1 MGWHKV
7 TRGLLDT
14 NIFISLELGRSVNS
28 QMIPD
33 ELAISVIT
41 LAELEFGVY
50 SATDQQTRAKRMA
63 TFRKVMDFE
72 AIDITSDIASVW
84 AVVRAS
90 GQAKKSN
97 LSENDVWIAA
107 TAINQ
112 GVPLVTQDRA
122 FASIS
127 DLKTIFV

>member
-1 MGWHKV
+1 M

-14 NIFISLELGRSVNS
+14 NIFISLELGRSVNR

-41 LAELEFGVY
+41 LAELEFGIY

-84 AVVRAS
+84 AAVRVS
-90 GQAKKSN
+90 GQAKKSK

-122 FASIS
+122 FTSIS
-127 DLKTIFV
+127 DLETILV

>member
-1 MGWHKV
+1 M

-14 NIFISLELGRSVNS
+14 NIFISLELGRSVKS

-72 AIDITSDIASVW
+72 AIDITSDIASIW
-84 AVVRAS
+84 AAVRAS

-127 DLKTIFV
+127 DLETIFV

>member
-1 MGWHKV
+1 VGWNKV

-14 NIFISLELGRSVNS
+14 NIFISLELGRSVNR

-41 LAELEFGVY
+41 LAELEFGIY

-84 AVVRAS
+84 AAVRAS
-90 GQAKKSN
+90 GQAKKSI

-122 FASIS
+122 FTSIS
-127 DLKTIFV
+127 DLETILV

>member
-1 MGWHKV
+1 M

-14 NIFISLELGRSVNS
+14 NIFISLELGRSVNR

-41 LAELEFGVY
+41 LAELEFGIY

-84 AVVRAS
+84 AAVRAS
-90 GQAKKSN
+90 GQAKKSI

-122 FASIS
+122 FTSIS
-127 DLKTIFV
+127 DLETILV

>member
-1 MGWHKV
+1 M

-14 NIFISLELGRSVNS
+14 NIFISLELGRSVNR

-41 LAELEFGVY
+41 LAELEFGIY

-63 TFRKVMDFE
+63 TFRKVMDSE
-72 AIDITSDIASVW
+72 AIDFTSDIASIWV
-84 AVVRAS
+84 AVRAS
-90 GQAKKSN
+90 GQAKKSK

-122 FASIS
+122 FTSIS
-127 DLKTIFV
+127 DLETILV

>member
-1 MGWHKV
+1 M

-14 NIFISLELGRSVNS
+14 NVFISLELGRSVKS

-33 ELAISVIT
+33 ELAISVVT

-50 SATDQQTRAKRMA
+50 SATDQQTRVKRMS

-72 AIDITSDIASVW
+72 AIDITSDIASIW
-84 AVVRAS
+84 AALRAS
-90 GQAKKSN
+90 GQAKKSK

-122 FASIS
+122 FASIL
-127 DLKTIFV
+127 DLETIFV

>member
-1 MGWHKV
+1 M

-14 NIFISLELGRSVNS
+14 NIFISLELGRSVKS

-50 SATDQQTRAKRMA
+50 SAIDQQTRAKRMA

-72 AIDITSDIASVW
+72 AIDITSDIASIW
-84 AVVRAS
+84 AAVRAS
-90 GQAKKSN
+90 GQAKKFK

-122 FASIS
+122 FASIL
-127 DLKTIFV
+127 DLETIFV

>member
-1 MGWHKV
+1 
-7 TRGLLDT
+7 
-14 NIFISLELGRSVNS
+14 
-28 QMIPD
+28 MIPD

-63 TFRKVMDFE
+63 TFRKVMKFE
-72 AIDITSDIASVW
+72 TIEITSDIASVW
-84 AVVRAS
+84 AAVRVS
-90 GQAKKSN
+90 GQTKKSS
-97 LSENDVWIAA
+97 LSENDIWIAA

-122 FASIS
+122 FTSIS
-127 DLKTIFV
+127 DLETILV

>member
-1 MGWHKV
+1 M

-14 NIFISLELGRSVNS
+14 NIFISLELGRSVNR

-63 TFRKVMDFE
+63 TFRKVMDSE
-72 AIDITSDIASVW
+72 AIDFTSDIASIWV
-84 AVVRAS
+84 AVRAS
-90 GQAKKSN
+90 GQAKKSK

-122 FASIS
+122 FMSIS
-127 DLKTIFV
+127 DLETILV

>member
-1 MGWHKV
+1 M

-14 NIFISLELGRSVNS
+14 NIFISLELGRSINS

-41 LAELEFGVY
+41 LAELEFGIY

-63 TFRKVMDFE
+63 TFRKVMKFE
-72 AIDITSDIASVW
+72 TIEITSDIASVW
-84 AVVRAS
+84 AAVRAS
-90 GQAKKSN
+90 GQVKKSK

-122 FASIS
+122 FTSIS
-127 DLKTIFV
+127 DLETILV

>member
-1 MGWHKV
+1 M

-14 NIFISLELGRSVNS
+14 NIFISLELGRSINS

-63 TFRKVMDFE
+63 TFRKVMKFE
-72 AIDITSDIASVW
+72 TIEITSDIASVW
-84 AVVRAS
+84 AAVRAS
-90 GQAKKSN
+90 GHTKKSS
-97 LSENDVWIAA
+97 LSENDIWIAA

-122 FASIS
+122 FTSIS
-127 DLKTIFV
+127 DLETILV

>member
-1 MGWHKV
+1 VGWNKV

-14 NIFISLELGRSVNS
+14 NIFISLELGRSVNR

-41 LAELEFGVY
+41 LAELEFGIY

-63 TFRKVMDFE
+63 TFRKVMDSE
-72 AIDITSDIASVW
+72 AIDFTSDIASIWV
-84 AVVRAS
+84 AVRAS
-90 GQAKKSN
+90 GQAKKSK

-122 FASIS
+122 FTSIS
-127 DLKTIFV
+127 DLETILV

>member
-1 MGWHKV
+1 V

-14 NIFISLELGRSVNS
+14 NIFISLELGCSINS

-63 TFRKVMDFE
+63 TFRKVMKFE
-72 AIDITSDIASVW
+72 TIEITSDIAGVW
-84 AVVRAS
+84 AAVRAS
-90 GQAKKSN
+90 GQTKKSS
-97 LSENDVWIAA
+97 LSENDIWIAA

-122 FASIS
+122 FTSIS
-127 DLKTIFV
+127 DLETILV

>member
-1 MGWHKV
+1 M

-14 NIFISLELGRSVNS
+14 NVFISLELGCSVNS

-50 SATDQQTRAKRMA
+50 SAANQQMRAKRMA
-63 TFRKVMDFE
+63 AFRKVMDFE
-72 AIDITSDIASVW
+72 AIDITSDIASIW
-84 AVVRAS
+84 AALRAS
-90 GQAKKSN
+90 GQAKKSK

-127 DLKTIFV
+127 DLETIFV

>member
-1 MGWHKV
+1 M

-14 NIFISLELGRSVNS
+14 NIFISLELGRSVNR

-41 LAELEFGVY
+41 LAELEFGIY

-72 AIDITSDIASVW
+72 AIDITSDIASVR
-84 AVVRAS
+84 AAVRAS
-90 GQAKKSN
+90 GQAKKSK

-122 FASIS
+122 FTSIS
-127 DLKTIFV
+127 DLETILV

>member
-1 MGWHKV
+1 M

-14 NIFISLELGRSVNS
+14 NIFISLELGRSVKS

-50 SATDQQTRAKRMA
+50 SAIDQQTRAKRMA

-72 AIDITSDIASVW
+72 AIDITRDIASIW
-84 AVVRAS
+84 AAVRAS
-90 GQAKKSN
+90 GQAKKSK

-122 FASIS
+122 FTSIS
-127 DLKTIFV
+127 DLETILV

>member
-1 MGWHKV
+1 M

-14 NIFISLELGRSVNS
+14 NIFISLELGRSINS

-41 LAELEFGVY
+41 LAELEFGIY

-84 AVVRAS
+84 AAVRAS
-90 GQAKKSN
+90 GQAKKSS
-97 LSENDVWIAA
+97 LSENDIWIAA

-122 FASIS
+122 FMSIS
-127 DLKTIFV
+127 DLETILV

>member
-1 MGWHKV
+1 MK
-7 TRGLLDT
+7 RGLLDT
-14 NIFISLELGRSVNS
+14 NIFISLELGRSINS

-33 ELAISVIT
+33 ELAISVVT
-41 LAELEFGVY
+41 LAELEFGVH

-72 AIDITSDIASVW
+72 AIEITSDIASIW
-84 AVVRAS
+84 AAVRAS
-90 GQAKKSN
+90 DQAKKSK
-97 LSENDVWIAA
+97 LSENDIWIAA

-127 DLKTIFV
+127 DLEAIFV

>member
-1 MGWHKV
+1 M

-14 NIFISLELGRSVNS
+14 NIFISLELGRSVKS

-50 SATDQQTRAKRMA
+50 SAIDQQTRAKRMA

-72 AIDITSDIASVW
+72 AIDITRDIASIW
-84 AVVRAS
+84 AAVRAS
-90 GQAKKSN
+90 GQEKKSK

-127 DLKTIFV
+127 DLETIFV

>member
-1 MGWHKV
+1 M

-14 NIFISLELGRSVNS
+14 NIFISLELGRSINS

-41 LAELEFGVY
+41 LAEFEFGVY

-63 TFRKVMDFE
+63 TFRKVMKFE
-72 AIDITSDIASVW
+72 TIEITSDIASVW
-84 AVVRAS
+84 AAVRAS
-90 GQAKKSN
+90 GQTKKSS

-122 FASIS
+122 FTSIS
-127 DLKTIFV
+127 DLETILV

>member
-1 MGWHKV
+1 M

-14 NIFISLELGRSVNS
+14 NVFISLELGRSVKS

-33 ELAISVIT
+33 ELAISVVT

-50 SATDQQTRAKRMA
+50 SATDQQTRVKRMA

-72 AIDITSDIASVW
+72 AIYITSDIASIW
-84 AVVRAS
+84 AALRAS
-90 GQAKKSN
+90 GQAKKSK

-122 FASIS
+122 FASIL
-127 DLKTIFV
+127 DLETIFV

>member
-1 MGWHKV
+1 M

-14 NIFISLELGRSVNS
+14 NIFISLELGRSVKS

-72 AIDITSDIASVW
+72 AIDITSDIASIW
-84 AVVRAS
+84 AAVRAS
-90 GQAKKSN
+90 GQSKKSK

-122 FASIS
+122 FASIL
-127 DLKTIFV
+127 DLETIFV